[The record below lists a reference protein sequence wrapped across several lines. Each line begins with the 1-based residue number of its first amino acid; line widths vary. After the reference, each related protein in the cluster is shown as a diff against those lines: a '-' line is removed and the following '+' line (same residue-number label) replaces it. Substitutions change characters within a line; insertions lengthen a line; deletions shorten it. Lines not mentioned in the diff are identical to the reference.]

1 MDNFKIQGK
10 VLIEKLDAYT
20 YDLVETLNVEEN
32 DVSITSLIQYTL
44 NANNSDMF
52 LPPQR
57 GVTTD
62 ASNRWRIYWSTSEI
76 KQSMLNTGIPQ
87 GTLGSETVGS
97 YVDCNVGSPF
107 FTAKV
112 LPTDKNYLTFIADI
126 LPGTSTRIIKSLA
139 LGHNVSSN
147 SMLSGD
153 VMFTNLNL
161 TTPCIQDNLTVIR
174 VTYRLYYDDP
184 VDKVGYSEFSDGMY
198 KYFINRLKYIS
209 DGSLT
214 GNSSEQIFSGNNVIT
229 STFYNPA
236 NIDIYKPF
244 IGHSNHIKYLINS
257 DIAFSGDI
265 NTSTWYQDTN
275 VYSTTQT
282 LTEISTMGCFFRTVN
297 ISSANTNIITEYES
311 SSGNYQYFYISL
323 LPYLYKTLLNSN
335 VSPVKNVFKQ
345 ISSANTPFQDL
356 STIGTMTGT
365 IDINSDNWSTQYL
378 PKIVRLNITNSGD
391 NTTATYNY
399 EVGTFGGGFIE
410 NTFSPRTV
418 ILPQD
423 GIQNFDYTYHRKK
436 SQDNDILRDVNTGGT
451 IIRSPDNTKYFVVV
465 NCQRNQNSIS
475 YYNIETGNKYVL
487 NSTSTPALPVT
498 NTSDMAVSNGYTF
511 VTCSNTGLWK
521 ISPDFNTVT
530 NINSIGGSIDAT
542 KAYQIDVKENGD
554 LWVLFEGGLAKGVTP
569 DNGNT
574 WNWTVFDTATS
585 PAFSATGIT
594 NSNWSNVTAMCVD
607 PEHTNDRILFVL
619 GSAAS
624 TNNYAEG
631 FIWWERLTGTT
642 TIMTSGVP
650 YPSFSLSENLKRSD
664 LVRCINGY
672 WFTSTVTSPNGYG
685 SYDIY
690 NATYNNINWTT
701 KNSISG
707 IDGRVIPANINN
719 IKSCIMGSI
728 GKDENSNTK
737 YPAIVLKAS
746 SMSLL
751 PSTLTLN
758 MSVNE
763 FSLLNGS
770 SSTLN
775 DYSRNDFAFNG
786 AYPLVYLEKSNMLI
800 CYQLD
805 ANVFYFMPI
814 IPPSTALNYNDYKG
828 AFWKQY
834 GWDGS
839 SWILGSNL
847 SKTCHSSLEP
857 FMDGLDIRFNNGA
870 TGTSFVNTEKFTFVV
885 GNGIMKDNATQ
896 LDLKLEFYPWK
907 TETITDLYTPSN
919 VQINKVPG
927 EIYGE
932 RVDEP
937 LTFSN
942 LNPNSTSELP
952 FMISKGRLSK
962 LESSSSD
969 EYISCEE
976 IAANT
981 QFTIKFKLS
990 STIIAPT
997 GNSPILT
1004 PLALHTGSESIATII
1019 FNTSTGD
1026 LIITNST
1033 HSDPTILGTIPK
1045 NLLSIDK
1052 EFVITRLINN
1062 SILFIYD
1069 NIIYAVKSNSSK
1081 LYLYSYNENNPYSTT
1096 FNGYY
1101 DMKISYTDFRRMA
1114 LFGNE
1119 LLSTGKFNTK
1129 FMHTSVNNF
1138 LGNLKCTINNI
1149 PQTILFTPSYASTL
1163 ADNQVRYETGSGY
1176 LVFNDMPTITLSTSG
1191 STTSPALYPIIENGV
1206 ITNIVIHKNGSG
1218 YTSTPTITIS
1228 APASGTTATATV
1240 ILYGSNSVNDLVT
1253 ITNAG
1258 SGYTPGIYPLSI
1270 TGGGGEGATGNV
1282 YISTTGVVVAVDIT
1296 NGGYGYTSTPT
1307 LSFSGAGTPTVNAVL
1322 TAAIGERI
1330 YSITL
1335 TNGGSGYIPD
1345 AGTTITANTIAM
1357 YHQ

>member
-32 DVSITSLIQYTL
+32 DVSITSIIQYTL
-44 NANNSDMF
+44 SPNNNNMEM
-52 LPPQR
+52 PPQR
-57 GVTTD
+57 GLTTD
-62 ASNRWRIYWSTSEI
+62 AGKRWRIYWSSSEI

-112 LPTDKNYLTFIADI
+112 LPTDKNFLTFIADI
-126 LPGTSTRIIKSLA
+126 LPGTSTRTIKSLA

-147 SMLSGD
+147 SMLYGD

-184 VDKVGYSEFSDGMY
+184 VDQVGYSEFSDGMY
-198 KYFINRLKYIS
+198 KYFINKLKYIS

-229 STFYNPA
+229 STFYNPS

-244 IGHSNHIKYLINS
+244 IGYADSNILLINS
-257 DIAFSGDI
+257 DLAFSGYI

-275 VYSTTQT
+275 VYSATQS

-297 ISSANTNIITEYES
+297 VCS
-311 SSGNYQYFYISL
+311 SSLYSGGDRIYEYSSSWRISI
-323 LPYLYKTLLNSN
+323 LPYLYKTILSSN

-356 STIGTMTGT
+356 SSIGTMTGT
-365 IDINSDNWSTQYL
+365 IDINSNNWSTQYL

-399 EVGTFGGGFIE
+399 EVGTFAGGFIE
-410 NTFSPRTV
+410 NTYSPRTV

-423 GIQNFDYTYHRKK
+423 GIRNYDYTYHRKK
-436 SQDNDILRDVNTGGT
+436 SQDNDILRDVTTGGT
-451 IIRSPDNTKYFVVV
+451 IIRSPDNIKYFVAV

-574 WNWTVFDTATS
+574 WNWSVFDTTTS

-607 PEHTNDRILFVL
+607 PEHTNDRVLFIL

-624 TNNYAEG
+624 TNNYAAG

-664 LVRCINGY
+664 LVRCVNGY
-672 WFTSTVTSPNGYG
+672 WFTSTVISSNGNA
-685 SYDIY
+685 SYAIY
-690 NATYNNINWTT
+690 NATYNNNWTT

-707 IDGRVIPANINN
+707 IDGRVIPAKINN
-719 IKSCIMGSI
+719 IKSCLMGSI
-728 GKDENSNTK
+728 GKGTNTK

-775 DYSRNDFAFNG
+775 DYSRNSVAFNG

-800 CYQLD
+800 CYQLEG
-805 ANVFYFMPI
+805 NVFYFMPI

-847 SKTCHSSLEP
+847 SKTCHSSLET
-857 FMDGLDIRFNNGA
+857 FMDGLEIRFNNGA

-896 LDLKLEFYPWK
+896 LDLKLSFYPWK

-919 VQINKVPG
+919 GQITTVPS

-932 RVDEP
+932 LVDEP

-942 LNPNSTSELP
+942 LNPNSTSKLP

-962 LESSSSD
+962 LQNSPSD
-969 EYISCEE
+969 AYISCEE

-990 STIIAPT
+990 STIIAPSN
-997 GNSPILT
+997 GSPILT
-1004 PLALHTGSESIATII
+1004 PLELNTGSGVSIATIV
-1019 FNTSTGD
+1019 FNNSTGD
-1026 LIITNST
+1026 LRITNGTYDS
-1033 HSDPTILGTIPK
+1033 TILGTIPK

-1052 EFVITRLINN
+1052 EFVITRLRNN
-1062 SILFIYD
+1062 SIIFIYD

-1081 LYLYSYNENNPYSTT
+1081 VYLYTYSSSNYDSIS
-1096 FNGYY
+1096 FKGYY

-1114 LFGNE
+1114 LFGNQ

-1149 PQTILFTPSYASTL
+1149 PQTILFTPSYASSTL
-1163 ADNQVRYETGSGY
+1163 AANQVRYETGSGY
-1176 LVFNDMPTITLSTSG
+1176 LVFRDMPTITVSTSG
-1191 STTSPALYPIIENGV
+1191 STTSPALYPIITSGV

-1240 ILYGSNSVNDLVT
+1240 SLYGGNSVNDLVT

-1270 TGGGGEGATGNV
+1270 TGGGGTGATGNV
-1282 YISTTGVVVAVDIT
+1282 YISTTGVVVAIDIT
-1296 NGGYGYTSTPT
+1296 DGGYDYTSTPT

-1322 TAAIGERI
+1322 TAAIGKRI
-1330 YSITL
+1330 SSITI

-1345 AGTTITANTIAM
+1345 AGTSITANTIAM
-1357 YHQ
+1357 YHP